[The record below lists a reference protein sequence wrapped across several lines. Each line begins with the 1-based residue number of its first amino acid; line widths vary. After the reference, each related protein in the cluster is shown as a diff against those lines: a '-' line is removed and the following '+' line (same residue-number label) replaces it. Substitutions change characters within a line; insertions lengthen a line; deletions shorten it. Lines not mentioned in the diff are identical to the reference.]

1 MAKITKAEIENFLAQ
16 ATFDLKPGQGAISFP
31 IIERIH
37 RRLQLG
43 KRFSSI
49 KVHEGI
55 ITDGHHRYICMS
67 ILGLEIETSKG
78 GKNPSA
84 EGFEWKKLNVEINDY
99 DTEADIQRYEEL
111 YG

>member
-1 MAKITKAEIENFLAQ
+1 MAKITKAEIDFFLAV
-16 ATFDLKPGQGAISFP
+16 TNLELKPGQGAISFP

-84 EGFEWKKLNVEINDY
+84 EGFEWKKLNVEVKDY

>member
-55 ITDGHHRYICMS
+55 IIDGHHRYICMS

-84 EGFEWKKLNVEINDY
+84 EGFEWKKLNVEVTDY
-99 DTEADIQRYEEL
+99 DTETDIQLYEEL
-111 YG
+111 YD